1 MSDDKERGGGGG
13 GWIKFCCVF
22 LVSCVLLLYFILLCE
37 YGMLCITKKYTELIH
52 QLLFSDYLRL
62 FTTYCMDND

>member
-1 MSDDKERGGGGG
+1 MDK
-13 GWIKFCCVF
+13 ILVCVF
-22 LVSCVLLLYFILLCE
+22 LVFVFASSLSFLLLWHVTIY
-37 YGMLCITKKYTELIH
+37 ITKKYTELIH

>member
-1 MSDDKERGGGGG
+1 MSDDKDEEEEVMDK
-13 GWIKFCCVF
+13 ILVCVF
-22 LVSCVLLLYFILLCE
+22 LVFVFASSLSFLLLWHVTI
-37 YGMLCITKKYTELIH
+37 CITKKYTELIH

>member
-1 MSDDKERGGGGG
+1 MDK
-13 GWIKFCCVF
+13 ILVCVF
-22 LVSCVLLLYFILLCE
+22 LVFVFASSLSLSFYE

>member
-1 MSDDKERGGGGG
+1 VDK
-13 GWIKFCCVF
+13 I
-22 LVSCVLLLYFILLCE
+22 LVCLPRVCFFSILSFYE

>member
-1 MSDDKERGGGGG
+1 MDK
-13 GWIKFCCVF
+13 ILVCVF
-22 LVSCVLLLYFILLCE
+22 LVFVFASSLLLFLL
-37 YGMLCITKKYTELIH
+37 LWHVTICITKKYTELIH